1 MPRKDKKE
9 IREEIVEAGQKV
21 LDIEQSFFANL
32 DKLKYKIK
40 YRIKTQFPA
49 AHKIYAGN
57 RRTYKPLI
65 QVLLMLGYVFC
76 IAVFSRLGFWL
87 AGFLGADVWGVVGKI
102 VIGTGCVLADLIL
115 AVILL
120 RAIDGFFSRYRAFR
134 ENKLAYI
141 FVSPAVFCLIM
152 LHLLPLVQGVW
163 MSMLKLDQFTFSQYL
178 AAPFVGLKN
187 YKDIL
192 FGLWDPASPVGFGF
206 LKALR
211 NTFFY
216 AVIVTFGTLTIG
228 MIVAQMLNRTFKG
241 RNILRGLFLFPWI
254 VPTFVVGMLW
264 GFMWQK
270 ENGIINIILYDILRI
285 DIWLGWLGVTAEK
298 PFWLMGD
305 PLTLAAIVI
314 PTVWRG
320 WPHPMLMILAGLQSI
335 SNDYFEAAD
344 IDGAGGWRKFWYI
357 TFPLLKPV
365 WAILLLFGL
374 IFNVYAF
381 NIVYMM
387 FGNGAGFPG
396 DWGDLM
402 MVNIF
407 RNSFQSWNF
416 GTGAALSLMLMLIM
430 MVVVNFWYKF
440 YRSVEEG

>member
-1 MPRKDKKE
+1 MADKQEKE
-9 IREEIVEAGQKV
+9 YLYDAGKGI
-21 LDIEQSFFANL
+21 LDIELSIFDNF
-32 DKLKYKIK
+32 DKIK
-40 YRIKTQFPA
+40 HQVKFGIKKQFPH
-49 AHKIYAGN
+49 AHEYYAKN
-57 RRTYKPLI
+57 RWLYKPIIQSLVILAYLAAIIILSVLAWRLGGFFDNSAVGIIAKILLGAGCGLI
-65 QVLLMLGYVFC
+65 NLFMAVLLVGTLD
-76 IAVFSRLGFWL
+76 RLLNRFQ
-87 AGFLGADVWGVVGKI
+87 
-102 VIGTGCVLADLIL
+102 
-115 AVILL
+115 
-120 RAIDGFFSRYRAFR
+120 AFR

-141 FVSPAVFCLIM
+141 FIAPAVFCLIL
-152 LHLLPLVQGVW
+152 LHFLPLMQGIW
-163 MSMLKLDQFTFSQYL
+163 MSMLKLDQFSFSQYL
-178 AAPFVGLKN
+178 AAPFIGLAN
-187 YKDIL
+187 YKNIL
-192 FGLWDPASPVGFGF
+192 IGFFNPDAPVAFGF

-216 AVIVTFGTLTIG
+216 ALIVTFGTLAIG
-228 MIVAQMLNRTFKG
+228 MIVAQMLNRAFKG
-241 RNILRGLFLFPWI
+241 RNVLRGLFLFPWI

-270 ENGIINIILYDILRI
+270 ENGIINIILFDILRI
-285 DIWLGWLGVTAEK
+285 NVFLGWFGLAIDK

-305 PLTLAAIVI
+305 PLTLAAIII

-320 WPHPMLMILAGLQSI
+320 WPHPMLMLLAGLQGI

-344 IDGAGGWRKFWYI
+344 IDGANGWRKFWYI

-416 GTGAALSLMLMLIM
+416 GVGAALSLLLMIVM
-430 MVVVNFWYKF
+430 MIVVNFWYKF
-440 YRSVEEG
+440 YRKAEEG